1 MKSLQNKNIII
12 TGGGEGIGAEAS
24 KLLASEGANIILT
37 CKTKEEGFFVEKEI
51 IDNGGSAKYIEH
63 DVTSESDWENV
74 INQASSE
81 FGYIDSI
88 VNNAG
93 SFISQSMESAS
104 LKEFRDVI
112 NQNLTGSFLGLRYGT
127 KAIREHGNGGSIVMI
142 SSVLGKVGASNAT
155 AFCAAQGGIRLL
167 AKAGA
172 CELGPEKIRVNSI
185 HPGLTDIDISKTF
198 SGDVD
203 EDQYIKSNIPLNRKA
218 TSEEIAKTILFLVS
232 ESSFFITGAELTIDG
247 GMSAR

>member
-1 MKSLQNKNIII
+1 MKSHLSKNIII
-12 TGGGEGIGAEAS
+12 TGGGRGVGADAS
-24 KLLASEGANIILT
+24 RLLASEGANIILT
-37 CKTKEEGFFVEKEI
+37 CERKEEGFSVEKEI
-51 IDNGGSAKYIEH
+51 IGNGGSAKYIEH

-74 INQASSE
+74 ISQASSE
-81 FGYIDSI
+81 FGHIDSI
-88 VNNAG
+88 VNSAG
-93 SFISQSMESAS
+93 SFISQSMESLS
-104 LKEFRDVI
+104 LKEFKDVI
-112 NQNLTGSFLGLRYGT
+112 NQNLTGSFLGLKYGT
-127 KAIREHGNGGSIVMI
+127 KAIREHGNGGSIVMV
-142 SSVLGKVGASNAT
+142 SSVLGKVGVSNAT

-198 SGDVD
+198 SGEVD